1 MKKYIISVIAFLFA
15 SGLYAQ
21 GIYNNGAKIAVATG
35 AYLTIG
41 GTNGNYI
48 NESNGTNGS
57 IDLNG
62 KIKLNGNFINNVA
75 AADAIATAAV
85 GSEVLFTGSASQ
97 TIGGTT
103 TVPVTFQNL
112 TVNNTNGIV
121 TTADVR
127 VNGTLNLATGIVDVG
142 NNNLTFGSSALIAG
156 TPSATNMI
164 VASGT
169 GQVRKMW
176 STTGSFTYPI
186 GENSASASYLPVS
199 LSFNSG
205 AFAAGAFTGV
215 TMSNTKY
222 NDPVITGSYLNRSW
236 TVTQS
241 GITSFA
247 ANAVF
252 QYLVADVVG
261 AESEISTLRMSPT
274 FTTFNPANTTLH
286 QLSAIALSEFGT
298 FTGGIGYKT
307 LNLNSIMLEGLY
319 NGAGV
324 MRQAWDA
331 LGPHFA
337 AGIADNI
344 TVELHDATNY
354 ANVIYSMP
362 NVPLSTTGLAS
373 ITNIPTIYNGSY
385 YITLKHRNSLETTTA
400 TAVSFA
406 NNAVNQSFG
415 IPANVFGANL
425 QLMIDNVYAIFTGD
439 VNHDGSVDS
448 NDMIPVDNGSTN
460 YLYGYY
466 DTDVNG
472 DGAVDS
478 NDMVKIDNNNAN
490 YIGSAHP

>member
-1 MKKYIISVIAFLFA
+1 MKKYIINAIAILFA
-15 SGLYAQ
+15 AGLYAQ
-21 GIYNNGAKIAVATG
+21 GIYNNGAKITVATG

-41 GTNGNYI
+41 GTTGSYR

-75 AADAIATAAV
+75 AADAIAVAAA
-85 GSEVLFTGSASQ
+85 GSEILFTGSVGQ

-103 TVPVTFQNL
+103 TVPLTFQNV
-112 TVNNTNGIV
+112 TVSNSSGIV
-121 TTADVR
+121 ATADVR
-127 VNGTLNLATGIVDVG
+127 VNGTLNLSTGIVDIG
-142 NNNLTFGSSALIAG
+142 NSNLIFGPTALIAG

-164 VASGT
+164 VSGGT

-186 GENSASASYLPVS
+186 GENSTTANYLPVS

-205 AFAAGAFTGV
+205 TFAAGAYTGLAL
-215 TMSNTKY
+215 SNTKY
-222 NDPVITGSYLNRSW
+222 NDPVITGSYLNRNW

-241 GITSFA
+241 GITAFA

-252 QYLVADVVG
+252 QYVAADVVG
-261 AESEISTLRMSPT
+261 TESEISTLRMSPT

-298 FTGGIGYKT
+298 FTGGVGYKT

-319 NGAGV
+319 NGAGA

-337 AGIADNI
+337 EGIADNI

-354 ANVIYSMP
+354 TNVIFSMP
-362 NVPLSTTGLAS
+362 NVPLSTAGSAS
-373 ITNIPTIYNGSY
+373 IPNIPSIYNGSY

-415 IPANVFGANL
+415 APANVFGGNL
-425 QLMIDNVYAIFTGD
+425 IQMIDNYYAIFGGD
-439 VNHDGSVDS
+439 VNQDRIIDGGDFA
-448 NDMIPVDNGSTN
+448 PVDNQAASFGS
-460 YLYGYY
+460 GYMSE
-466 DTDVNG
+466 DVNG
-472 DGAVDS
+472 DGLVDGS
-478 NDMVKIDNNNAN
+478 DFSTVDNNASSFV
-490 YIGSAHP
+490 GAATP

>member
-1 MKKYIISVIAFLFA
+1 MAFLFV

-21 GIYNNGAKIAVATG
+21 GIYNNGAKITVATG

-41 GTNGNYI
+41 GTNGNYR
-48 NESNGTNGS
+48 NESNGTNGY

-85 GSEVLFTGSASQ
+85 GSEVLFTGSVSQ

-103 TVPVTFQNL
+103 TVPVAFQNV
-112 TVNNTNGIV
+112 TVNNTSGIV

-127 VNGTLNLATGIVDVG
+127 VNGTLNLSTGIVDIG

-164 VASGT
+164 VSSGT

-186 GENSASASYLPVS
+186 GENSTTANYLPVS

-215 TMSNTKY
+215 TLSNTKY
-222 NDPVITGSYLNRSW
+222 IDPVITGSYLNRSW

-241 GITSFA
+241 GITAFA

-261 AESEISTLRMSPT
+261 TESEISTLRMSPT

-298 FTGGIGYKT
+298 FTGGVGYKT

-319 NGAGV
+319 NGAGA

-331 LGPHFA
+331 VGPHFA

-354 ANVIYSMP
+354 ANVIYSIP

-373 ITNIPTIYNGSY
+373 IANIPTIYNGSY

-415 IPANVFGANL
+415 TPANVFGGNL

-439 VNHDGSVDS
+439 VNHDGAVDS